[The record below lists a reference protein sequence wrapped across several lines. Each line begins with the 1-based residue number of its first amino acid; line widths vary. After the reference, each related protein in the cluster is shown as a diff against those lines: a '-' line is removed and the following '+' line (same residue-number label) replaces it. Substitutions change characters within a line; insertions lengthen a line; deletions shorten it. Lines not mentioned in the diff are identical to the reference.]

1 MTPEKVLD
9 LEPSIVYDDRKS
21 EISLLRRKSGSFLSR
36 NGGGKAPLSKSM
48 SSMAT
53 GKQQR
58 IHPKRDPGKRGEA
71 VLVRDLLQSNLNANR
86 QKSKESTTHFYLRA
100 FR

>member
-1 MTPEKVLD
+1 
-9 LEPSIVYDDRKS
+9 
-21 EISLLRRKSGSFLSR
+21 
-36 NGGGKAPLSKSM
+36 M

-58 IHPKRDPGKRGEA
+58 VPKRDPGKRGEA

-86 QKSKESTTHFYLRA
+86 QKSKESTIHFDLRA

>member
-9 LEPSIVYDDRKS
+9 IEPSIVYDDRNS
-21 EISLLRRKSGSFLSR
+21 EISQVRKKSGSFYSR
-36 NGGGKAPLSKSM
+36 NGGGKGPLSKSM
-48 SSMAT
+48 SNMAT

-58 IHPKRDPGKRGEA
+58 AIPKRDPGKRGEA

-86 QKSKESTTHFYLRA
+86 QKSKESTAHFDLRA
-100 FR
+100 FI

>member
-9 LEPSIVYDDRKS
+9 IEPSSIIYDDRKS
-21 EISLLRRKSGSFLSR
+21 EISQVGRKSGSFLYR
-36 NGGGKAPLSKSM
+36 NSGGKGPLSKSM

-58 IHPKRDPGKRGEA
+58 VPKRDPGKRGEA

-86 QKSKESTTHFYLRA
+86 QKSKESTIHFDLRA